1 MRRDDIRSLIKTQGL
16 RSVVEA
22 VHSLLEGTELENGV
36 KKKMNPNEFS
46 IRAMWEGFVGDVEDT
61 LPGQNENFMLQEE
74 VNSTG
79 FVATSRM
86 LIANTVIAAYKDV
99 PTIGDKLVTNMPSSK
114 RFETIAGF
122 TESEGLKDVNESMPY
137 EDSGLGEKY
146 VTSVAGKRGRII
158 TVTEEAIMED
168 QTGQLLMRAQR
179 IGKMAAIDK
188 EKVIINGVVDVMGTV
203 YRPNG
208 TPTALYS
215 TAAAGHGNLMG
226 AAGAP
231 AGFTAA
237 VPLVDW
243 SDIDEVEQFYPL
255 SIKDDRAIGTKDP
268 IIWNPTTL
276 LVPNAKK
283 ATAMRLRNATEIR
296 IKTDSGNT
304 NTVFSNPYAAA
315 FDVLSSPFIATTGIS
330 GAAADWYYG
339 NFKDQFFWQDVWP
352 VQTFAQGAN
361 SDEAFRRDIVAA
373 YKVRYLGN
381 IFVMDHRHVVKV
393 KAA

>member
-1 MRRDDIRSLIKTQGL
+1 MRRDDIRGLVKTQGV
-16 RSVVEA
+16 RSVVE
-22 VHSLLEGTELENGV
+22 SINNLLEGRTLENGV
-36 KKKMNPNEFS
+36 KIKLRPDQFS
-46 IRAMWEGFVGDVEDT
+46 IRELWEGFVGDVEET
-61 LPGQNENFMLQEE
+61 LPSAGGESLIQEE

-79 FVATSRM
+79 FVATSRL
-86 LIANTVIAAYKDV
+86 LIAATVIAAYNSV
-99 PTIGDKLVTNMPSSK
+99 PTIGDQLVTDMPSKK

-146 VTSVAGKRGRII
+146 VTSQVGKRGRLIY
-158 TVTEEAIMED
+158 VTEEAIMED

-188 EKVIINGVVDVMGTV
+188 EKTIINGVLDKFGTV
-203 YRPNG
+203 YKPSG
-208 TPTALYS
+208 TATGLYS
-215 TAAAGHGNLMG
+215 TTHGNLMG
-226 AAGAP
+226 TAGAVT
-231 AGFTAA
+231 GFTTA

-255 SIKDDRAIGTKDP
+255 SIKDDRAIGDQDP
-268 IIWNPTTL
+268 IIWSPDTL

-283 ATAMRLRNATEIR
+283 ATGLRIRNATEIR

-304 NTVFSNPYAAA
+304 NTVFTNPKAGM
-315 FDVLSSPFIATTGIS
+315 FNVLSSPFIASSGVA

-339 NFKDQFFWQDVWP
+339 NFKDQFYWHNVWP

-361 SDEAFRRDIVAA
+361 SQNAWERDVVAG
-373 YKVRYLGN
+373 YKVRYLGG
-381 IFVMDHRHVVKV
+381 VMAMDFRHVVKV